1 MSEPT
6 RRRSMETLTVRAATG
21 LPLAVGVL
29 LLILFAPLWVLGLLI
44 AGVACLGMYEY
55 TRMALPGSWNAPAIA
70 GVALAGLTALA
81 GLAGGTAA
89 LAALMLSLAA
99 LGLITVLTGFD
110 LGISWENATR
120 RSWGLVYVGGLFA
133 GLLVLAG
140 LANGRVLLIFSV
152 FVVIAADVGAYFA
165 GHMWGKHKLAPSISP
180 GKTIEGVAGGALASA
195 ILGAVFAAVWLPDT
209 SLGAGA
215 LLGLV
220 LALFSVGGDLLE
232 SALKRAAGVK
242 DSGAILPG
250 HGGVLDRVDGILVG
264 GAAFL
269 LLRMLLWA

>member
-6 RRRSMETLTVRAATG
+6 RRRTMETLTVRAATG
-21 LPLAVGVL
+21 LPLAAGVL
-29 LLILFAPLWVLGLLI
+29 LLILFAPSWVLGLLI
-44 AGVACLGMYEY
+44 AGAACLGMYEY
-55 TRMALPGSWNAPAIA
+55 TRMVLPGSWNTAAIA

-81 GLAGGTAA
+81 GLAGGGAA

-99 LGLITVLTGFD
+99 LGLITALTGFD
-110 LGISWENATR
+110 LDLSWDNATR

-140 LANGRVLLIFSV
+140 LPDGRVLLIFSI

-165 GHMWGKHKLAPSISP
+165 GHLVGKRKLAPSISP

-195 ILGAVFAAVWLPDT
+195 VLGAVFAGLWLPDT
-209 SLGAGA
+209 SVGAGA

-220 LALFSVGGDLLE
+220 LALVSVGGDLLE

-242 DSGAILPG
+242 DSGTILPG

-264 GAAFL
+264 AAAFL

>member
-6 RRRSMETLTVRAATG
+6 RRRTMETLAVRAATG
-21 LPLAVGVL
+21 LPLAAGVL
-29 LLILFAPLWVLGLLI
+29 LIILFAPLWVLGLLI

-55 TRMALPGSWNAPAIA
+55 TRMVLPGSWNVPAIA
-70 GVALAGLTALA
+70 GVALTGLTALA
-81 GLAGGTAA
+81 ALAGGTAA

-99 LGLITVLTGFD
+99 LGLITALTGFD

-133 GLLVLAG
+133 GLTVLAG
-140 LANGRVLLIFSV
+140 LPGGRVLLIFSL

-165 GHMWGKHKLAPSISP
+165 GHMWGKRKLAPAISP
-180 GKTIEGVAGGALASA
+180 GKTIEGVAGGAAASA
-195 ILGAVFAAVWLPDT
+195 VLGAVFAGLWLPDT
-209 SLGAGA
+209 SVGAGA

-220 LALFSVGGDLLE
+220 LALVSVGGDLLE
-232 SALKRAAGVK
+232 SALKRTAGVK
-242 DSGAILPG
+242 DSGVILPG
-250 HGGVLDRVDGILVG
+250 HGGLLDRVDGILVG

>member
-1 MSEPT
+1 
-6 RRRSMETLTVRAATG
+6 METLAVRAATG
-21 LPLAVGVL
+21 LPLAAGVL

-81 GLAGGTAA
+81 GLAGGGAA
-89 LAALMLSLAA
+89 LAALMLSVAA
-99 LGLITVLTGFD
+99 LGLITALTGFD
-110 LGISWENATR
+110 LGFAWDQATK

-140 LANGRVLLIFSV
+140 LANGRVLLIFSI

-195 ILGAVFAAVWLPDT
+195 ILGGIFAGLWLPDT
-209 SLGAGA
+209 SVGAGA

-220 LALFSVGGDLLE
+220 LALVSVGGDLLE

-242 DSGAILPG
+242 DSGTILPG